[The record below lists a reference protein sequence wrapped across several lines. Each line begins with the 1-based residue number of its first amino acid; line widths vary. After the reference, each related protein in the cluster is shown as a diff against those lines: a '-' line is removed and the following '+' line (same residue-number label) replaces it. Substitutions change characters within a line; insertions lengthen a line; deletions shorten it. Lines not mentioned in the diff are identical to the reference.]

1 MSRRGPLAA
10 ALAAGL
16 ALAVVL
22 ATIATMAFLPTG
34 RPAVPAVA
42 AQGGAFVR
50 RVPAEGNLRAT
61 VATPLV
67 TPNTPGPL
75 RLGWLA
81 PEGSRVAAGEV
92 VARFDPTDMQKALV
106 EARDDLAS
114 ARLDEDKQRAE
125 AGAEVSKLG
134 VDEQLARR
142 ELESARRFQKK
153 DATIF
158 SRSEIIESDLDE
170 GLAREKERHARDAR
184 RIRGRMGQADL
195 KLLEIK
201 QGSAQQKIG
210 LAERGLASLTVTAP
224 HAGLLVHQRDWRGEP
239 IRVGDTVWGGQP
251 LAEIPDLRRME
262 AEVFVLEADAG
273 GLAVGKPA
281 AVELE
286 SAPGVRYAGRV
297 ARVDS
302 LAKPRLRG
310 SPVQY
315 FAVTLELDRTD
326 PVRMKPGARV
336 RAWLTLDELPR
347 AVTVPRQAVFE
358 REGKSVVYRRRG
370 DGGFEP
376 VPVVLGPAAP
386 GRVVI
391 ASGLAAGEVVAL
403 RDPTRGPEKKEGGK
417 EGTEGAGGPEGPE
430 GPGEAP

>member
-1 MSRRGPLAA
+1 MTRRGPLAV
-10 ALAAGL
+10 ALAA
-16 ALAVVL
+16 AVVL
-22 ATIATMAFLPTG
+22 AVVVAVTAFLPTG
-34 RPAVPAVA
+34 RPAVPTVA
-42 AQGGAFVR
+42 AAGGGFVR

-67 TPNTPGPL
+67 APASPGAL
-75 RLGWLA
+75 RLAWIA

-92 VARFDPTDMQKALV
+92 VARFDPTDMEKALV
-106 EARDDLAS
+106 EARDDLAA
-114 ARLDEDKQRAE
+114 ARLKEDKQRAE
-125 AGAEVSKLG
+125 AGAEVAKLG
-134 VDEQLARR
+134 VDEKLARG

-153 DATIF
+153 DATIY
-158 SRSEIIESDLDE
+158 SRSEIIESELDE
-170 GLAREKERHARDAR
+170 GLAREKERHAKDAR
-184 RIRGRMGQADL
+184 QIRGRLGQADL
-195 KLLEIK
+195 NLLRIE

-210 LAERGLASLTVTAP
+210 LAERGLAALTVTAP
-224 HAGLLVHQRDWRGEP
+224 HAGVLVHQRDWRGEP
-239 IRVGDTVWGGQP
+239 IRVGDTVWNGQQ
-251 LAEIPDLRRME
+251 LAELPDLRRME

-273 GLAVGKPA
+273 GLAPGKLA

-315 FAVTLELDRTD
+315 FAVTLELAATD
-326 PVRMKPGARV
+326 PARMKPGARV

-358 REGKSVVYRRRG
+358 RDGKSVVYRRRP
-370 DGGFEP
+370 DGGFDP
-376 VPVVLGPAAP
+376 VPVTLGPAAP

-391 ASGLAAGEVVAL
+391 ATGLKAGEVVAL
-403 RDPTRGPEKKEGGK
+403 RDPTRGPEKKEEGG
-417 EGTEGAGGPEGPE
+417 EGTEGVAGPKGPE
-430 GPGEAP
+430 GPGGGP